1 MDEFE
6 KHVREGLFPKIDGSA
21 VFVSICPIREN
32 NTPDVK
38 FCVEL
43 GAAIMY
49 DKPIVAIA
57 PVGWTIPGK
66 LQAVADHIITA
77 DIATQ
82 AGRERVTKELDR
94 ILREFPDDRPEWR
107 TETPPRSS

>member
-6 KHVREGLFPKIDGSA
+6 RQVRENLFPMIEDTA
-21 VFVSICPIREN
+21 VFVSLCPIDR
-32 NTPDVK
+32 TPDAK

-49 DKPIVAIA
+49 DKPIVAVA

-77 DIATQ
+77 DVATQ
-82 AGRERVTKELDR
+82 AGREHIAQELDR
-94 ILREFPDDRPEWR
+94 ILREFPDDRPEQ
-107 TETPPRSS
+107 